1 MKQIAQNY
9 KSGER
14 TVLDVPTPVCQPS
27 GVLVR
32 SLFSLISTGTEMM
45 KVSEAKMS
53 MVGKARA
60 RPDQVRKS
68 LDSVTQQG
76 AVATYKKVMNRL
88 GSYTPLAY
96 SLCGIVV
103 EVGRGAEEFHVGQLV
118 AAAGNEYALHAEYNW
133 VPVNLCAAVPKGV
146 APEHAAFSTVGAIA
160 MHGVRRAEAQLGDTA
175 CVIGLGL
182 VGQLVVR
189 LLIASGVRV
198 VGLDVVEE
206 RCRQAEQAGAHLCA
220 PPTDEGMAAVEQALA
235 EISAGRG
242 ADHLF
247 LAAGG
252 SSNGPVEI
260 AARLARDRAR
270 IVDIGKTRLDL
281 PWNAYYDKEL
291 DVRFSRSYG
300 PGRYDDRYEL
310 EGIDYPAGY
319 VRWTER
325 RNLACFLDLLADGS
339 VDVAPLVSGIE
350 PVEDAVSVYDRL
362 ASGELRGVGFLLG
375 YPEAAGPV
383 PVQRTI
389 TAEVPAPARLSQPR
403 RPAGGALR
411 VGFLGAGNYATS
423 MLLPPLR
430 ENPDVELVSVATT
443 TSLSGLNAQRKFGF
457 RTVST
462 DVDAVLDD
470 DSLDAL
476 FVVTRHS
483 SHADLVCRALE
494 RGRTVFVEKPL
505 ALTDEQL
512 DRILG
517 VVEAT
522 GNDRLHVG
530 FNRRF
535 APLVTELQ
543 TRLGPRSGPAAVRYL
558 VNAGLL
564 ARGSW
569 YLNSELEGSRF
580 AGEGGHFIDTVMA
593 VVGSAPVEVHAMGD
607 GGDVHAMLRFADGSV
622 GTISYVTQGS
632 ARFPKETIDVVADG
646 RNARLD
652 NFQRVAVWSGKGKGV
667 KRSHGQDKGQRAQLE
682 RFVDAAR
689 TGGPM
694 PIPL

>member
-1 MKQIAQNY
+1 
-9 KSGER
+9 
-14 TVLDVPTPVCQPS
+14 
-27 GVLVR
+27 
-32 SLFSLISTGTEMM
+32 
-45 KVSEAKMS
+45 
-53 MVGKARA
+53 
-60 RPDQVRKS
+60 
-68 LDSVTQQG
+68 
-76 AVATYKKVMNRL
+76 
-88 GSYTPLAY
+88 
-96 SLCGIVV
+96 
-103 EVGRGAEEFHVGQLV
+103 
-118 AAAGNEYALHAEYNW
+118 
-133 VPVNLCAAVPKGV
+133 
-146 APEHAAFSTVGAIA
+146 
-160 MHGVRRAEAQLGDTA
+160 
-175 CVIGLGL
+175 
-182 VGQLVVR
+182 
-189 LLIASGVRV
+189 
-198 VGLDVVEE
+198 
-206 RCRQAEQAGAHLCA
+206 
-220 PPTDEGMAAVEQALA
+220 
-235 EISAGRG
+235 
-242 ADHLF
+242 
-247 LAAGG
+247 
-252 SSNGPVEI
+252 
-260 AARLARDRAR
+260 
-270 IVDIGKTRLDL
+270 
-281 PWNAYYDKEL
+281 
-291 DVRFSRSYG
+291 
-300 PGRYDDRYEL
+300 
-310 EGIDYPAGY
+310 
-319 VRWTER
+319 
-325 RNLACFLDLLADGS
+325 
-339 VDVAPLVSGIE
+339 
-350 PVEDAVSVYDRL
+350 
-362 ASGELRGVGFLLG
+362 
-375 YPEAAGPV
+375 
-383 PVQRTI
+383 
-389 TAEVPAPARLSQPR
+389 
-403 RPAGGALR
+403 
-411 VGFLGAGNYATS
+411 
-423 MLLPPLR
+423 MLLPSLR

-694 PIPL
+694 PIPLADLVACTRATLAVGTSLATRRSVAL